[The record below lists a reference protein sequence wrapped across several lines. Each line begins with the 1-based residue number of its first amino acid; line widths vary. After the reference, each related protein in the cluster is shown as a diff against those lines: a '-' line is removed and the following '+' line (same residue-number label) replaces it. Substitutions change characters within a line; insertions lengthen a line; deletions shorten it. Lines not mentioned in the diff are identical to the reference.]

1 MALATGEE
9 RFKAEARRLVDLFLS
24 WDQLYG
30 GMLAPYT
37 SHTMPRVVFMIS
49 LTTNSIA
56 RYLALDSDERVK
68 KLIVGAAD
76 DLLAHCLGPGGVF
89 WYKEL
94 PSLRRPLP
102 SPHVLETLTHAYRLT
117 GNTRYLKVAARQFF
131 EMVETNEQVP
141 AVGKKWTEQGAV
153 VESGSLS
160 GRPFAD
166 KYTSVILFAGA
177 ATPEGMLDWFEYPV

>member
-1 MALATGEE
+1 M
-9 RFKAEARRLVDLFLS
+9 
-24 WDQLYG
+24 YG

-49 LTTNSIA
+49 LTVNSLA
-56 RYLALDSDERVK
+56 RYLVIEDDERVK
-68 KLIVGAAD
+68 KLIVAAAD

-94 PSLRRPLP
+94 PSLRRSLP

-117 GNTRYLKVAARQFF
+117 GNRRYLEVAARQFF
-131 EMVETNEQVP
+131 EMVETKRAGP

-153 VESGSLS
+153 VESGSRS

-177 ATPEGMLDWFEYPV
+177 ATPEGLLDWFEYPV